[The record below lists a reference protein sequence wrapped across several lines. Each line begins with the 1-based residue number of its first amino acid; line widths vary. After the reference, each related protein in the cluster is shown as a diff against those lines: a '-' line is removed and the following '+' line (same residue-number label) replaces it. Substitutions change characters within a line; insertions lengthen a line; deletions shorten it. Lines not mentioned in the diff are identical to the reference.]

1 MIVTKP
7 MTSSDSRRIVVK
19 EPGDIIS
26 FLFEFYKDLTET
38 ENISVLA
45 LDAGHQVISVRVVS
59 SGTIAKA
66 IVHPREIFRHAIM
79 DNSAAVILVH
89 NHPSGISIPSEAD
102 IDMTQRMKEAADI
115 LGITLLDHII
125 LGEEYY
131 SFLEHKNIV
140 F

>member
-7 MTSSDSRRIVVK
+7 MTRRDSRRIVVR

-26 FLFEFYKDLTET
+26 FLYEFYKDLTET
-38 ENISVLA
+38 ENITVLA
-45 LDAGHQVISVRVVS
+45 LDAGHQVLSVRVVS

-66 IVHPREIFRHAIM
+66 IVHPREIFRHAII

-89 NHPSGISIPSEAD
+89 NHPSGVSIPSEAD
-102 IDMTQRMKEAADI
+102 LDMTQRMKEAADI